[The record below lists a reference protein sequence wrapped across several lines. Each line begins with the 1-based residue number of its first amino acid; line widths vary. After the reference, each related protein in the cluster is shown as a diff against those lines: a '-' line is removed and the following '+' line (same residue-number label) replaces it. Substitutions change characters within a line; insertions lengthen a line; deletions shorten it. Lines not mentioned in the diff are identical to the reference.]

1 MERENQDVVVSS
13 RRQIG
18 GEEEEEVAVPT
29 DSQIGGRTAEIL
41 HYAGRSHGSSLLF
54 DGVP

>member
-1 MERENQDVVVSS
+1 MDRENQDVVVSS

-29 DSQIGGRTAEIL
+29 DSQIGRTAEIL
-41 HYAGRSHGSSLLF
+41 HYTGRSHGSSLLF